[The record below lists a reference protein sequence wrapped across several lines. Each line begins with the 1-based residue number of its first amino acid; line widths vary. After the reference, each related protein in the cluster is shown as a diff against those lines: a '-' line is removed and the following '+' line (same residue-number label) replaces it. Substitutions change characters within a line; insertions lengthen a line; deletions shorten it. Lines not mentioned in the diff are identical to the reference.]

1 MYEVN
6 SLRTV
11 HKNLKM
17 KIPMSLLAQSK
28 MKIEVY
34 NVVLNYIQNHNWIN
48 YDNFTNELLSQFQK
62 GNFDLDKILDN
73 TKGSFLKLNN
83 TTKYQFINDTF
94 RNSIL
99 RSWNKALE
107 YYTPVFR
114 FSDIFS
120 EILILSDEKAEKL
133 SSKIVDV
140 PEQKIQTALREALRE
155 KNASPIARRGKDS
168 ALEVADL
175 EHFEMKISGKD
186 FSFSIVV
193 KGYRSISGKLN
204 LESIMH
210 QLHKAY
216 RTHPDYIIL
225 ISARDPVDGVVTEM
239 NSYSRDV
246 GNPNLIIFVPPLD
259 LVKFLVWRNI
269 I

>member
-1 MYEVN
+1 
-6 SLRTV
+6 
-11 HKNLKM
+11 M
-17 KIPMSLLAQSK
+17 KIK
-28 MKIEVY
+28 VY
-34 NVVLNYIQNHNWIN
+34 NVVLNYIQNHNWVD
-48 YDNFTNELLSQFQK
+48 YDNFADNFTDELLHQFQK
-62 GNFDLDKILDN
+62 GNFDLEKILDS

-83 TTKYQFINDTF
+83 LKKAQFINDTF

-99 RSWNKALE
+99 KSWNKALKC
-107 YYTPVFR
+107 YTPVFR

-120 EILILSDEKAEKL
+120 EILLISDKKAEKL
-133 SSKIVDV
+133 SSKIADV

-175 EHFEMKISGKD
+175 EHFEMKISGTD

-193 KGYRSISGKLN
+193 KGYKSIRKLN

-225 ISARDPVDGVVTEM
+225 ISAKDPADSVVTEM